1 MFYGRFHQH
10 GSRPMRIRL
19 TAIAAAFALAGAA
32 LSGAALA
39 QSERTARAVVAEAR
53 GMIEANDKAG
63 VAGEAAD
70 VQTRA
75 RAALERAEAAIRD
88 DNEDRALHA
97 AGAAAGMAGL
107 APAPAEP
114 RGNGSAGGRGRGG

>member
-1 MFYGRFHQH
+1 
-10 GSRPMRIRL
+10 MRTRS
-19 TAIAAAFALAGAA
+19 TAMLAAFALAGAA
-32 LSGAALA
+32 LPGVALA

-53 GMIEANDKAG
+53 GMIEANDRAG

-97 AGAAAGMAGL
+97 AGEAEALAGL
-107 APAPAEP
+107 AQATAEL
-114 RGNGSAGGRGRGG
+114 RALTAELETLSAQ

>member
-39 QSERTARAVVAEAR
+39 QSQRTARAVVAEAR
-53 GMIEANDKAG
+53 GMIEANAKAG
-63 VAGEAAD
+63 VAGEAAA

-75 RAALERAEAAIRD
+75 RAALARAELAIRD
-88 DNEDRALHA
+88 HNEERA
-97 AGAAAGMAGL
+97 
-107 APAPAEP
+107 PRPPAEAETLAGVEQAHDQP
-114 RGNGSAGGRGRGG
+114 RARPHQPNKL

>member
-1 MFYGRFHQH
+1 MCYGRFHQH

-39 QSERTARAVVAEAR
+39 QSARTAPAVVPEAR
-53 GMIEANDKAG
+53 GMIAANDKAG
-63 VAGEAAD
+63 VAGAAAA

-75 RAALERAEAAIRD
+75 RPALDRAHFAIRAHY
-88 DNEDRALHA
+88 EDPPHHPPREPTD
-97 AGAAAGMAGL
+97 
-107 APAPAEP
+107 PARPQHP
-114 RGNGSAGGRGRGG
+114 PP